1 MKAKSCIS
9 KEKIQVIVK
18 ENWKSK
24 KVPAFT
30 KGKENLREK
39 TFKSLQ
45 SGSLYAVS
53 KGNKK

>member
-9 KEKIQVIVK
+9 KEKIQVKVK

-39 TFKSLQ
+39 IFKSLQ
-45 SGSLYAVS
+45 SDSLYAVS